1 MISQVNYQSNA
12 EYAAIQFP
20 YVEVNQ
26 LEIASGM
33 QGFGFFNYLPEADGL
48 IRRAPLILGF
58 EDVMFP
64 SLALKTLSAYF
75 DEDISVDVA
84 QDGFENV
91 HLGNRTIPVD
101 NVGRFSLNF
110 YADKRKIKI
119 VSASDVLWGEL
130 DENILKDKLVF
141 VGVTELGVADVRPT
155 PVSPNFPGV
164 AVHATVAANV
174 IQSFYI
180 KQNINTLIINVLL
193 IISIPFVLILVIAR
207 IRRPSFQ
214 FAAFLVAL
222 AFTGF
227 IFSYLLSAHS
237 LLISLIYPLMATII
251 GYIGF
256 QTYYV
261 LVSQKHSKF
270 LRTAFS
276 TYVSPNVVEKLI
288 NSPEKLRLEGEKREI
303 TVLFSDVRDFTK
315 FSEKLEPEQLVQV
328 MNTYFDPMTD
338 LVMDR
343 QGTLDKYIG
352 DALMAIYN
360 APLDVKEHALLAAET
375 AVMMIEALT
384 TLNQKFS
391 QDYGISLDI
400 GIGIN
405 TGPAVVGNMGGSQR
419 FDYTAMGDSVNLASR
434 LEARSKSYGVKIIV
448 SESTYALIKEKFVC
462 RLLDRIRVKGKTQ
475 PVSVYELIGKKEN
488 HCDQKLVGDYEAAIE
503 KYFDGDFSTAV
514 EQFEILAQRY
524 PGDRPTAL
532 MFSRAS
538 EYLHNRPKDW
548 DGVFT
553 ALDK

>member
-1 MISQVNYQSNA
+1 MRWRALSRLFAAVAAFISLLVFWYQPAFLERLDEVSRDIVFKLRDTPQASPEVIVIAIDEKSVSDTGRWPWDRSTQATLLEKLKSYSPKVIGLDIIYLHSQGRDQDQYLVESLSVPGSSVVGGYFFRDEQSFKPDENAVNLLFDSMIAQVNYRTNA

-20 YVEVNQ
+20 FVEVNQ
-26 LEIASGM
+26 MAIASHM

-64 SLALKTLSAYF
+64 SLALKTLSVYF
-75 DEDISVDVA
+75 GEDISVNVA

-91 HLGNRTIPVD
+91 QLGNRTIPVD
-101 NVGRFSLNF
+101 NAGRLSLNF
-110 YADKRKIKI
+110 YAENRNIKI

-130 DENILKDKLVF
+130 EKDLLKDKLVF
-141 VGVTELGVADVRPT
+141 VGVTELGIADVRPT

-174 IQSFYI
+174 IQNFYI
-180 KQNINTLIINVLL
+180 KQNINTVIINILL
-193 IISIPFVLILVIAR
+193 IITIPFVLILVIAR
-207 IRRPSFQ
+207 IRKPLLQ
-214 FAAFLVAL
+214 FMVFLSTLAL
-222 AFTGF
+222 TAF
-227 IFSYLLSAHS
+227 IFAYLLSAHS

-315 FSEKLEPEQLVQV
+315 FSEKLEPEQLVHV

-360 APLDVKEHALLAAET
+360 APLDVEEHALLAAET
-375 AVMMIEALT
+375 AV
-384 TLNQKFS
+384 
-391 QDYGISLDI
+391 
-400 GIGIN
+400 
-405 TGPAVVGNMGGSQR
+405 
-419 FDYTAMGDSVNLASR
+419 
-434 LEARSKSYGVKIIV
+434 
-448 SESTYALIKEKFVC
+448 
-462 RLLDRIRVKGKTQ
+462 
-475 PVSVYELIGKKEN
+475 
-488 HCDQKLVGDYEAAIE
+488 
-503 KYFDGDFSTAV
+503 
-514 EQFEILAQRY
+514 
-524 PGDRPTAL
+524 
-532 MFSRAS
+532 
-538 EYLHNRPKDW
+538 
-548 DGVFT
+548 
-553 ALDK
+553 